1 MSTVWELCEAS
12 FGKSSEQIGNVYLEM
27 AKVHNKNKDIQEAIK
42 AQTSA
47 LETFEALEKFA
58 GSDYLAS
65 IATVLSEWQEKV
77 NDVEGAL
84 NNLKKAQAI
93 YEQNYTSEDKRT
105 CKVRRHIALIYLK
118 NNYHDEAL

>member
-42 AQTSA
+42 AQTNA

-65 IATVLSEWQEKV
+65 IATVLSEW
-77 NDVEGAL
+77 
-84 NNLKKAQAI
+84 
-93 YEQNYTSEDKRT
+93 
-105 CKVRRHIALIYLK
+105 
-118 NNYHDEAL
+118 

>member
-1 MSTVWELCEAS
+1 
-12 FGKSSEQIGNVYLEM
+12 M

-42 AQTSA
+42 AQSSA

-84 NNLKKAQAI
+84 NNLKKA
-93 YEQNYTSEDKRT
+93 
-105 CKVRRHIALIYLK
+105 
-118 NNYHDEAL
+118 